1 MYEIANIIF
10 LTCSIFHDS
19 HKRSTRFSQHPHEQ
33 CAIRSAILSIDL
45 LNPYHWQLRLCQ
57 QISPTTIQN
66 PGPLLLWYAKSDH
79 GFLYIKNAW
88 SSRHVHCSSAYTILS
103 SNFDFLD
110 LFQATSVTS
119 WPIFYVES
127 SHGIKHFEIIM
138 FFIFVGCRNFVLSFW
153 WASTNGTG
161 PREQNE
167 LKGIGMNWMHA
178 CMHACILFFNHTYM
192 HYINIYIYIT
202 NLN

>member
-1 MYEIANIIF
+1 MIKG
-10 LTCSIFHDS
+10 T
-19 HKRSTRFSQHPHEQ
+19 
-33 CAIRSAILSIDL
+33 ILSFDS
-45 LNPYHWQLRLCQ
+45 LNPSHWPLRLCQ
-57 QISPTTIQN
+57 QIAPTTIQN
-66 PGPLLLWYAKSDH
+66 PGSLLLWYVKSDH

-138 FFIFVGCRNFVLSFW
+138 FFIFLGCRNFVLSLW

-161 PREQNE
+161 PKDQNE
-167 LKGIGMNWMHA
+167 LNGIGMNWMHA
-178 CMHACILFFNHTYM
+178 CMHAYIFLSIHTCIAFTFTFTLQTWIEVHWIGLNSKWIIKIKNHEKIKLSY
-192 HYINIYIYIT
+192 YFA
-202 NLN
+202 LKF